1 MLGKSEDF
9 GIAVSERRTR
19 LWKSRMLCLPDCG
32 IVRRKRMNLVKHY
45 IKEIHG
51 IKHPEKYPDLIVV
64 DVTFDCYGIVKR
76 AEHITRKEQWKK
88 DVELGYFLA

>member
-1 MLGKSEDF
+1 MKPPYLRGGQDSGRVECYACQIV
-9 GIAVSERRTR
+9 GI
-19 LWKSRMLCLPDCG
+19 D
-32 IVRRKRMNLVKHY
+32 RRKRMNLVKHY

-76 AEHITRKEQWKK
+76 AEHITRKEQWEK
-88 DVELGYFLA
+88 DVTLGYFLA